1 MRTSVRPVEDWLDAL
16 EAMQDDERWASLTYV
31 AGQQVELDADELN
44 GALRRAMLLLAADG
58 DPHRELALDNRA
70 VVALADELDA
80 EARRE
85 QLQLALASLRE
96 LGEGRPAVA
105 EAIVVLVSNP
115 DLSWRTFAAALLA
128 AELAD

>member
-1 MRTSVRPVEDWLDAL
+1 MRTSVRTVEDWLDAL
-16 EAMQDDERWASLTYV
+16 EAMQDDERWASLAFA

-44 GALRRAMLLLAADG
+44 GALRRAMLLLAAGG
-58 DPHRELALDNRA
+58 DPHRELALDSRA

-80 EARRE
+80 EPRRE

-96 LGEGRPAVA
+96 LGQGRPAVA
-105 EAIVVLVSNP
+105 EAIVVLVSDP
-115 DLSWRTFAAALLA
+115 DLSWRCFAAALLA